1 MQSNHNSILDSSL
14 TSSQWRESSDRQRV
28 HYILLLKLAL
38 SAESGGTLNLGDAI
52 AETGA
57 TREELAANP
66 LLNVRRLLVRVLYYP
81 QEEEERRRRERIR
94 RFKIGRTRRERNAN
108 FPRTLTQTV
117 ENQANDR
124 DVSETSRRHLRD
136 ISETSTIQQS
146 KTPEYA
152 CQNSVETL
160 QKLELDSKLVTSINI
175 KEESSTTVSHCT
187 VLNEFKNK
195 DGKGVGDAR
204 GRGEGNALS
213 SVWAQGLLF
222 RLRTG
227 EVWKLSEQLLN
238 TFRTFY
244 KESEIRDNCRMAAV
258 WLETNPAKRKTAA
271 GMPNFLGA
279 WMARARKAAK

>member
-1 MQSNHNSILDSSL
+1 M

-108 FPRTLTQTV
+108 LPRTLTQPI
-117 ENQANDR
+117 ENQPNDR

-136 ISETSTIQQS
+136 ISETSTVQQS

-160 QKLELDSKLVTSINI
+160 QKLELDSKLVTSNTIYTSLQGNSVLPTV
-175 KEESSTTVSHCT
+175 KEE
-187 VLNEFKNK
+187 LRYK

-227 EVWKLSEQLLN
+227 ETWKLSEQLLN

>member
-1 MQSNHNSILDSSL
+1 MQ
-14 TSSQWRESSDRQRV
+14 
-28 HYILLLKLAL
+28 YILLLKLAL

-108 FPRTLTQTV
+108 LPRTLTQTI
-117 ENQANDR
+117 ENQPNDR
-124 DVSETSRRHLRD
+124 DVSETSRRHLLD
-136 ISETSTIQQS
+136 ISETSTGQQS

-152 CQNSVETL
+152 CQKLVETL
-160 QKLELDSKLVTSINI
+160 QELELDAKLVTSNTIYTSLQGNSVLPTV
-175 KEESSTTVSHCT
+175 KEE
-187 VLNEFKNK
+187 LRYK

-227 EVWKLSEQLLN
+227 ETWKLSEQLLN